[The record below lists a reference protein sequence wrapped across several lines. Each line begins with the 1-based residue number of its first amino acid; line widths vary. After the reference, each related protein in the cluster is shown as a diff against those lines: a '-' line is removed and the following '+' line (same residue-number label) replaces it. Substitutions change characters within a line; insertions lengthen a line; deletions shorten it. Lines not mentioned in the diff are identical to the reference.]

1 MKELEILKK
10 PLFWLALLLI
20 LLWTAVFSLPD
31 NKLHL
36 IFCDVGQGD
45 AILISYQKTQILI
58 DGGPDNR
65 VLSCLS
71 RHLPF
76 WDRRLEV
83 VILTHPEED
92 HFGGLIDVIK
102 RYNVNYFVVNSLEK
116 KSTSFEAFYR
126 LVLGRK
132 SSVYSPKAGEKI
144 KIGVLELLILWPREK
159 LYATELNDNSIVLEL
174 AFGHFSALLPGD
186 LSTKFENQ
194 LDLTPVEVLKVA
206 HHGSQY
212 STSEEFL
219 EKVKPILAVISVGK
233 NSFGHPTKEVLERLN
248 NLAVKFLRTDE
259 AGEVEVSSN
268 GEIWWVNKQK

>member
-10 PLFWLALLLI
+10 PLFWLILLLI

-102 RYNVNYFVVNSLEK
+102 RYNLKYLISSSWPEGGRKTTVLKTGDEIHLGKINLSVLWPKEINQGGELNES
-116 KSTSFEAFYR
+116 S
-126 LVLGRK
+126 LVLK
-132 SSVYSPKAGEKI
+132 
-144 KIGVLELLILWPREK
+144 
-159 LYATELNDNSIVLEL
+159 L
-174 AFGHFSALLPGD
+174 AFGSFCALLTGD
-186 LSTKFENQ
+186 IPSKIEDQ
-194 LDLTPVEVLKVA
+194 LDRIGPCQVLKVA
-206 HHGSQY
+206 HHGSRY

-219 EKVKPILAVISVGK
+219 EKVRPVLAVISVGP
-233 NSFGHPTKEVLERLN
+233 NSFGHPTEEVIKKLRDLDI
-248 NLAVKFLRTDE
+248 KILRTDQ
-259 AGEVEVSSN
+259 N
-268 GEIWWVNKQK
+268 GEIEVVSDGRSWHIKSLKGLAL